1 LTLGRE
7 GLKRVGENAVLSAN
21 YMRVKLA
28 PYFEQKVDRHCMHE
42 CVMSA
47 TPQAQKGVH
56 ALDIAKA
63 IPCGLIINELIT
75 NSFKHGFQQREN
87 GTITVKMQYLNDGNI
102 QFIIANDGKPFPDN
116 VDFRDTQTLGL
127 QIVTGLVEQIG
138 GTIEL
143 DNSKGTKFT
152 IVFSK

>member
-1 LTLGRE
+1 MGGFKHKTGQISIDL
-7 GLKRVGENAVLSAN
+7 
-21 YMRVKLA
+21 
-28 PYFEQKVDRHCMHE
+28 DI
-42 CVMSA
+42 
-47 TPQAQKGVH
+47 KGV